1 MRHADADLAAMQ
13 RALELARQSLLAD
26 DEDVPVGALVLGP
39 AGDVLAESANR
50 REALTD
56 PTAHAEVMVL
66 REAAL
71 ALDDTHLVGCTLV
84 VTLEP
89 CPMCAGAAQLAR
101 VDRVVFGAWNEEQA
115 AAPRR
120 LFCRRRE
127 GAAVGWRQLPP
138 RLITQADLAT
148 VTERVRRRGIRM
160 GPAAGSPNLAPPR
173 GRGWCARRG
182 MRGHRARI
190 LRPPTVSPRGAVYP
204 LRRWRVRAA
213 KGARLESVCGG
224 NSTVGSNPTATAKG

>member
-56 PTAHAEVMVL
+56 PTAHAEVVVL

-101 VDRVVFGAWNEEQA
+101 VDRVVFGAWNEEY
-115 AAPRR
+115 
-120 LFCRRRE
+120 
-127 GAAVGWRQLPP
+127 G
-138 RLITQADLAT
+138 
-148 VTERVRRRGIRM
+148 
-160 GPAAGSPNLAPPR
+160 AAGSAWDLLRDRRISHRPEVVGGVLAEECGAIVR
-173 GRGWCARRG
+173 EFFARR
-182 MRGHRARI
+182 R
-190 LRPPTVSPRGAVYP
+190 
-204 LRRWRVRAA
+204 
-213 KGARLESVCGG
+213 
-224 NSTVGSNPTATAKG
+224 